1 MAAEEEINSV
11 ELTPVKGGGR
21 KKLVLVLLLSSL
33 IGGLGGI
40 MVVKAV
46 FGKKSAKQADSS
58 EGSNSNN
65 DDNSDGEE
73 FEGENSEGGDEEAP
87 PSDAPASSPIKELEK
102 FTVNLN
108 EPGAPRYLVVTV
120 ALKLDKLAVEQEI
133 DDRALEIKDLL
144 SSYFSS
150 LRERDTRGE
159 SAREEIKTNIQRRL
173 NNTLRSGRVSQV
185 LLPEFLVR

>member
-11 ELTPVKGGGR
+11 EITPVKGGGR

-40 MVVKAV
+40 MVVKT
-46 FGKKSAKQADSS
+46 FLGKAPPAQDESPDEPDSDD
-58 EGSNSNN
+58 E
-65 DDNSDGEE
+65 DNSGGE
-73 FEGENSEGGDEEAP
+73 GLGGNDPGAEDDDAPPDDAP
-87 PSDAPASSPIKELEK
+87 PSSPKELEK

-120 ALKLDKLAVEQEI
+120 ALKLDKLAVEEEI
-133 DDRALEIKDLL
+133 DERSLEIKDLL

-159 SAREEIKTNIQRRL
+159 SAREEMKTNIQRRL